1 MSLDQ
6 PSRRA
11 VLTGAVTLLGSG
23 SVYFLTRSDDSPDR
37 DLSPSF
43 HSSDETAALGLEL
56 RGKPIM
62 GSPDAPL
69 ELYYWTDF
77 QCPFCERFERETL
90 PDLVRDYVRPGEL
103 RIVFVSLPF
112 FGADSMTAAVA
123 GKCVWDRVRRSD
135 PSAYW
140 AWRTA
145 IFDEQGEK
153 NSGWASAE
161 NLVEYTRSVSV
172 VDAGALE
179 TCLEERRSTL
189 EARVEADAEQARSF
203 GITGTPTFVATD
215 RESGSR
221 EALVGAQPIERFDEI
236 IEQVESA

>member
-11 VLTGAVTLLGSG
+11 VLAGTGTLLGSG
-23 SVYFLTRSDDSPDR
+23 SLYYATRSDESADH
-37 DLSPSF
+37 DLSPPF
-43 HSSDETAALGLEL
+43 HSSDEPSALGVEL
-56 RGKPIM
+56 REKPIM

-90 PDLVRDYVRPGEL
+90 PELVRNHVRPGTV
-103 RIVFVSLPF
+103 RIVFISLPY

-123 GKCVWDRVRRSD
+123 GKCVWDQVRRSE
-135 PSAYW
+135 PTAYW
-140 AWRTA
+140 DWHTA

-161 NLVEYTRSVSV
+161 NLVEYTHSVSG
-172 VDAGALE
+172 VDAAALE
-179 TCLEERRSTL
+179 TCLEERRSEL
-189 EARVEADAEQARSF
+189 EARIDADAERARSG
-203 GITGTPTFVATD
+203 GISSTPTFVVFD
-215 RESGSR
+215 RDLESGTS
-221 EALVGAQPIERFDEI
+221 LVGAQPIERFDEAI
-236 IEQVESA
+236 DRYESG